1 MFTTGYVIAMIG
13 IALCVLLCGVGSAIG
28 LYKTGTAAAG
38 VLSENPKLFGKVMVL
53 VLLPATQGIYGFI
66 VALIASNQLATIQE
80 ALIVNEAVAG
90 AGGMVAEGWAIF
102 GAVLPMTVSGLFTGI
117 FQGRSAVNCIYAVGK
132 QETLGGKLILY
143 PAMIEFYAILGLLI
157 SMILVNA
164 VPPLNYL
171 PIVTDPTVPAAVA
184 ALF

>member
-1 MFTTGYVIAMIG
+1 MFTTGYVIGMVG

-66 VALIASNQLATIQE
+66 VALIASNQLGNLQE
-80 ALIVNEAVAG
+80 QLIVTQAVAG
-90 AGGMVAEGWAIF
+90 AGGMTAEGWAIF
-102 GAVLPMTVSGLFTGI
+102 GAVLPMTVSGLVTGF
-117 FQGRSAVNCIYAVGK
+117 FQGKSAVNCIYAVGK

-157 SMILVNA
+157 SIILVNA
-164 VPPLNYL
+164 VPALNYL
-171 PIVTDPTVPAAVA
+171 PVVTEPAATAVA
-184 ALF
+184 LL